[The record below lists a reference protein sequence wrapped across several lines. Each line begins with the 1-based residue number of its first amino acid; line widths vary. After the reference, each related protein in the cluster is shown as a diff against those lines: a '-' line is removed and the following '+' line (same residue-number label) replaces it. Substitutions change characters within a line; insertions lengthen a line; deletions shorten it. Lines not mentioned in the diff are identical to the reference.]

1 MKKVLYLLLT
11 LILVALAG
19 MLTLTALISTDDIKQ
34 ALISQVKQ
42 QTGRE
47 LFIDGPVSWSFYPS
61 LGLSIEQIRLLNPAG
76 FPAEPTVAVADGRIR
91 VALLPLFSGQLM
103 IEQLALNKP
112 QIHLLR
118 SAQGHSN
125 LDDLLAL
132 STGPGTPAAP
142 ASAKGAE
149 GYQIQLAGIRIED
162 AELTLQ
168 DQATGQEYS
177 LSHFTLETGA
187 WSAHQPF
194 AIALATDWR
203 LAQITGHLETQLQLQ
218 QQAQGSRWQIQ
229 DWKLNMQVTP
239 ADGELLQLMSQGD
252 AQLDLLADGGYDVTV
267 TGWQLTTQFTSP
279 DLTGG
284 WKSQGDLR
292 AHWGGN
298 NPSVQLK
305 KWQLSGQQTGPSIP
319 KALETLA
326 LTGDWHYEQA
336 ASRLSLEQGTG
347 QLGPLQWQG
356 TMSAL
361 WQQVP
366 RVVLDLQLPLLDLAW
381 FDRPSAAKG
390 SNKTPQ
396 TTAEPSLAWFTGIN
410 GEGRLRI
417 GHLKGSRLDARD
429 LSVALQLEKGVL
441 RLAEFSTRLYQGRVA
456 ATGMLDGT
464 VMPAR
469 WQLAP
474 KINQLQIQPL
484 LKEWMG
490 KEPLSGAATVQGV
503 VNGVGLLPAAMRRT
517 ISGKLKVA
525 LADGSV
531 NGYNLAAKL
540 RSAKAMLHG
549 EAQAQEAKKTDFSA
563 LTADVQLQSGVASSN
578 NISMQSPLLRV
589 RGRGNTHL
597 VRESLDFKLDVSV
610 VATSKGQGGKGLE
623 SLAHLTIPLRISGTW
638 SAPDYALDMGG
649 QLRQGLQQQL
659 KGIAPQRL
667 PTKFGD
673 LFN

>member
-61 LGLSIEQIRLLNPAG
+61 LGLSIEQVRLLNPAG

-187 WSAHQPF
+187 WSADQPV

-203 LAQITGHLETQLQLQ
+203 LAQITGHVETQLQLR
-218 QQAQGSRWQIQ
+218 QQAQGSRWLAR
-229 DWKLNMQVTP
+229 DWKLNMQVIP
-239 ADGELLQLMSQGD
+239 SDGKQVQLMSQGD
-252 AQLDLLADGGYDVTV
+252 AQLDLRTDGGYEVALP
-267 TGWQLTTQFTSP
+267 GWQLTTQLTSP
-279 DLTGG
+279 DLTGS

-292 AHWGGN
+292 GYWDDH
-298 NPSVQLK
+298 NPHLLLE
-305 KWQLSGQQTGPSIP
+305 KWQLSGQQTGPTIP

-326 LTGDWHYEQA
+326 VTGEWRYEHK
-336 ASRLSLEQGTG
+336 ASRLSLERGTG

-356 TMSAL
+356 SMSAL

-366 RVVLDLQLPLLDLAW
+366 RLMLDLQLPLLDLAW
-381 FDRPSAAKG
+381 FDRPSAAQE
-390 SNKTPQ
+390 SNKSSQTP
-396 TTAEPSLAWFTGIN
+396 TEPSLAWFKGIN

-417 GHLKGSRLDARD
+417 GHLKGTRLDTRD
-429 LSVALQLEKGVL
+429 LNMALQLEKGVL
-441 RLAEFSTRLYQGRVA
+441 RLTEFSTRLYQGRVA

-464 VMPAR
+464 MMPAR

-484 LKEWMG
+484 LKEWLG

-503 VNGVGLLPAAMRRT
+503 VNGVGLLPAAIRRT
-517 ISGKLKVA
+517 ISGKLSVA

-549 EAQAQEAKKTDFSA
+549 ETSAQEAKKTDFSA

-667 PTKFGD
+667 PTKLGD